1 MKEGEAVPSDDNDT
15 PLFMTLSRF
24 PREGSLELD
33 MNDQTKIN
41 DTRKAELLSSTVEH
55 IDITK
60 FDARPIVDAMGK
72 MSFTSRDL
80 SRATGIYNQMLED
93 KDCSLILVIA
103 GSTSAGGCMDLY
115 AELVRSNMVDAIVAT
130 GATIVDMDFFEALG
144 HKHYQALEIPDDDTL
159 RSLYIDRIYD
169 TYIDEEQLQDTDFTI
184 GKIADSLEPKAYS
197 SRAFIREMGKWL
209 SEGNAK
215 KDGSLVQLAYEHDVP
230 IFCPAF
236 TDSSAGFGLVK
247 HQVDAMKRGGHY
259 MVLDA
264 IADFRELTDI
274 KIKAGTTGLLMIGGG
289 VPKNFTQ
296 DTVVC
301 AEILGHDDVE
311 VHKYAVQ
318 ITVADVRDGACSS
331 STLQE
336 AASWGKVSTAMEQMV
351 FAEATSVLPLLA
363 SDAYHRGAWKN
374 REKRRFAK
382 LFD

>member
-1 MKEGEAVPSDDNDT
+1 MNTET
-15 PLFMTLSRF
+15 P
-24 PREGSLELD
+24 
-33 MNDQTKIN
+33 IN
-41 DTRKAELLSSTVEH
+41 DTRKAELLANTVEH

-80 SRATGIYNQMLED
+80 ARAQDIYNKMLSD
-93 KDCSLILVIA
+93 PDCSVILVVA

-115 AELVRSNMVDAIVAT
+115 AELVRSNMVDCIVAT
-130 GATIVDMDFFEALG
+130 GATIVDMDFFEGLG
-144 HKHYQALEIPDDDTL
+144 HKHYQALEIPDDKVL

-184 GKIADSLEPKAYS
+184 GKIADTLEPRPYS
-197 SRAFIREMGKWL
+197 SREFIKEMGKWL
-209 SEGNAK
+209 VENGK
-215 KDGSLVQLAYEHDVP
+215 KENSLVKLAYEHDVP

-247 HQVDAMKRGGHY
+247 HQVDAMKAGRRY
-259 MVLDA
+259 MTMDS

-289 VPKNFTQ
+289 VPKNFAQ

-301 AEILGHDDVE
+301 AEILGHEDVE
-311 VHKYAVQ
+311 MHKYAVQ

-331 STLQE
+331 STLKE
-336 AASWGKVSTAMEQMV
+336 ACSWGKVDTAMEQMV

-363 SDAYHRGAWKN
+363 SDAYHRGHWRN

-382 LFD
+382 LFG

>member
-1 MKEGEAVPSDDNDT
+1 MTTEA
-15 PLFMTLSRF
+15 L
-24 PREGSLELD
+24 
-33 MNDQTKIN
+33 IN
-41 DTRKAELLSSTVEH
+41 DTRKAELLSTEVEH
-55 IDITK
+55 IDIK
-60 FDARPIVDAMGK
+60 NFDARPIVEAMKK

-80 SRATGIYNQMLED
+80 GRATDIYNQMLAD
-93 KDCSLILVIA
+93 PDCSIVLVVA

-115 AELVRSNMVDAIVAT
+115 ADLVKHNMVDAIVAT

-169 TYIDEEQLQDTDFTI
+169 TYIDEVALQNVDHTVAL
-184 GKIADSLEPKAYS
+184 IANELEPRPYS

-209 SEGNAK
+209 TKNGK
-215 KDGSLVQLAYEHDVP
+215 KENSLVKLAYENDVP

-247 HQVDAMKRGGHY
+247 HQVDAMKAGRSY
-259 MVLDA
+259 LTMDS

-289 VPKNFTQ
+289 VPKNFVQ

-301 AEILGHDDVE
+301 AEILGHEDVE

-336 AASWGKVSTAMEQMV
+336 AASWGKVSTALEQMV
-351 FAEATSVLPLLA
+351 YAEATSVLPLLA
-363 SDAYHRGAWKN
+363 SDAYHRGHWKT
-374 REKRRFAK
+374 RAKRAFGK
-382 LFD
+382 MFD

>member
-1 MKEGEAVPSDDNDT
+1 
-15 PLFMTLSRF
+15 MTTDALIKTQAA
-24 PREGSLELD
+24 
-33 MNDQTKIN
+33 DQIN
-41 DTRKAELLSSTVEH
+41 DSRKADLLSSPVEH
-55 IDITK
+55 IDITS
-60 FDARPIVDAMGK
+60 FDARPIVEAMGK

-80 SRATGIYNQMLED
+80 ARATGLYNQMLED
-93 KDCSLILVIA
+93 KDCSIILVVA

-130 GATIVDMDFFEALG
+130 GAAIVDMDFFEALG
-144 HKHYQALEIPDDDTL
+144 HKHFQANEIPDDDTL

-169 TYIDEEQLQDTDFTI
+169 TYIDEQQLQDCDFTI
-184 GKIADSLEPKAYS
+184 GNIADSLEPRPYS
-197 SRAFIREMGKWL
+197 SRAFIKEMGKWL
-209 SEGNAK
+209 VANGK
-215 KDGSLVQLAYEHDVP
+215 KDNSLVKLAYEHDVP

-259 MVLDA
+259 MTMDS
-264 IADFRELTDI
+264 IADFRELTEI

-289 VPKNFTQ
+289 VPKNFAQ

-301 AEILGHDDVE
+301 AEILGHENVE

-336 AASWGKVSTAMEQMV
+336 AASWGKVSTAKEQMV

-363 SDAYHRGAWKN
+363 SDAWHRGAWRN
-374 REKRRFAK
+374 RDKRRFAK